1 MKELINVFKIIWK
14 FLTTDPKE
22 RTDEEWNDIF
32 IVGEA
37 LRRTRKMSERRRKSR
52 SICGIGRM
60 YSTNRMRSKR
70 RYR

>member
-1 MKELINVFKIIWK
+1 MKELIYVFKTVWR

-22 RTDEEWNDIF
+22 RTDEEWEDIF

-37 LRRTRKMSERRRKSR
+37 LKQTREMSERRNKRRKSR
-52 SICGIGRM
+52 NM
-60 YSTNRMRSKR
+60 YRPYSMNSKR

>member
-1 MKELINVFKIIWK
+1 MKELIYAFKTIWK

-22 RTDEEWNDIF
+22 RTDEEWEDIF

-37 LRRTRKMSERRRKSR
+37 LRQTRELHDRRKRR
-52 SICGIGRM
+52 SICGTGRL
-60 YSTNRMRSKR
+60 RSKR

>member
-1 MKELINVFKIIWK
+1 MKELIYVFKTIWR

-37 LRRTRKMSERRRKSR
+37 LKQTREMSERRNKRKSR
-52 SICGIGRM
+52 SM
-60 YSTNRMRSKR
+60 YKSYSRYNKR
-70 RYR
+70 RYKR